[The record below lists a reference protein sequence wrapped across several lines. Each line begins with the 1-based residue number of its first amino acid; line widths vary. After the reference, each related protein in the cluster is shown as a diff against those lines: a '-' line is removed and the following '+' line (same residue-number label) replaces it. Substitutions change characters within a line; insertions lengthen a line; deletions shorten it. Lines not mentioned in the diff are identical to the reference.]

1 MLNLVKVEDI
11 YKDVGSS
18 LHKTLK
24 KGVGTASPYSDFQIL
39 IKVRIEVDGQKVFE
53 HPRFDDLS
61 EIEVGVDSAKY
72 DMEEYQL
79 PPVLRK
85 VLKYSKLNE
94 VFEIKTRRA
103 DKLIP
108 LFPDSNGIFKPE
120 FLSNFS

>member
-1 MLNLVKVEDI
+1 M
-11 YKDVGSS
+11 
-18 LHKTLK
+18 
-24 KGVGTASPYSDFQIL
+24 GTASPYSDFQIL

-120 FLSNFS
+120 LLSSFS

>member
-1 MLNLVKVEDI
+1 MF
-11 YKDVGSS
+11 
-18 LHKTLK
+18 H
-24 KGVGTASPYSDFQIL
+24 SPIV
-39 IKVRIEVDGQKVFE
+39 KVRIEVDGQKVFE
-53 HPRFDDLS
+53 HHRFDDLS